1 MTNFLATCSVTL
13 LALVSFFPAE
23 GASATYSKEPPD
35 GGSGQQPSIVGT
47 WNYEGGGGRI
57 VSQFRE
63 DGTFHEESTSENGKS
78 VFDGQYRI
86 NGQLL
91 LLQSGDIRQQAFFRF
106 TGTDTAIVTYPDGT
120 IIEVHRAGHPS
131 SFTQTSS
138 TSKSASKFSLGGQA
152 TPSQPANEVS
162 GRSQASVGA
171 RLQPAPANLPDRLLL
186 RRVDE
191 PNEKGFSVLV
201 PENWEIKGGV
211 FNVHPDQTNG
221 PANSI
226 TPKYDF
232 AVMNTPSGEVMVHW
246 IPTWNYA
253 DLSTAPSNGILQPG
267 AHYQG
272 MPVRSFC
279 SPEAFLRDLL
289 ARERPTATDVSV
301 LDRDPLAEIDRAY
314 EERFASVNQ
323 SLVQMNL
330 APVRFESLALL
341 IEYTENNTRF
351 REVLKTTL
359 VDNRS
364 GAFMWSNEQTLLFR
378 APSESFEEWKPIID
392 RIRSSFEFNPQWIAK
407 VQLHAGVRGANALET
422 QRHINNVFRQIAANQ
437 SRNQAEIRHENWL
450 TLSGQD
456 EYNNP
461 FTGEIERDTSAY
473 RFRWQNDAGEIIYS
487 NEASFDPNRFEA
499 YNSKEWKPST
509 VWDRK
514 P

>member
-1 MTNFLATCSVTL
+1 MKNILARCAITVLATFAGSH
-13 LALVSFFPAE
+13 AN
-23 GASATYSKEPPD
+23 GASATYSKETP
-35 GGSGQQPSIVGT
+35 GGASGQNPMIVGT
-47 WNYEGGGGRI
+47 WYYEGGGVRI

-63 DGTFHEESTSENGKS
+63 DGTFHEESTSESGKS

-120 IIEVHRAGHPS
+120 IIEVHRAGQPS
-131 SFTQTSS
+131 SLTQTSS
-138 TSKSASKFSLGGQA
+138 SSKSASRFSLGGQDK
-152 TPSQPANEVS
+152 TSQPAS
-162 GRSQASVGA
+162 DAASTSRAAVGA
-171 RLQPAPANLPDRLLL
+171 RLQPTPANLPDRLLL

-201 PENWEIKGGV
+201 PEDWEIKGGV
-211 FNVHPDQTNG
+211 FNVHPDQTSG

-253 DLSTAPSNGILQPG
+253 DLSMAPSNGILQPG
-267 AHYQG
+267 PYYQG

-289 ARERPTATDVSV
+289 ARERPTATGISV
-301 LDRDPLAEIDRAY
+301 LGRDSLVEIDRAY
-314 EERFASVNQ
+314 EERFAEVNH
-323 SLVQMNL
+323 SLLQMNL

-341 IEYTENNTRF
+341 VEYTENNTRF
-351 REVLKTTL
+351 REVLTTTL

-378 APSESFEEWKPIID
+378 APAESFDQWKPVID
-392 RIRSSFEFNPQWIAK
+392 RIRSSFEFNPQWIAN
-407 VQLHAGVRGANALET
+407 VQIHAGVRGANALET

-437 SRNQAEIRHENWL
+437 SRTQSGIRHENWL
-450 TLSGQD
+450 TISGQD

-461 FTGEIERDTSAY
+461 FTGQIERDTSAY
-473 RFRWQNDAGEIIYS
+473 RFRWQNDSGEIIYS

-509 VWDRK
+509 VWDRRQ
-514 P
+514 